1 MKLYKKYKTLNKVRG
16 YYKALQERCCNLQEE
31 LDAVLSS
38 NDRMFI
44 NDLRD
49 EQHNKELIDK
59 LNRINKENIELKDKY
74 INLLASVE
82 ILKK

>member
-1 MKLYKKYKTLNKVRG
+1 MKIYKKYKTLNKVRG
-16 YYKALQERCCNLQEE
+16 YYKVLQERYCDLQKE
-31 LDAVLSS
+31 LDVVLSS

-44 NDLRD
+44 NNLRD
-49 EQHNKELIDK
+49 KEHNKELVDK

-74 INLLASVE
+74 IDLLASVE